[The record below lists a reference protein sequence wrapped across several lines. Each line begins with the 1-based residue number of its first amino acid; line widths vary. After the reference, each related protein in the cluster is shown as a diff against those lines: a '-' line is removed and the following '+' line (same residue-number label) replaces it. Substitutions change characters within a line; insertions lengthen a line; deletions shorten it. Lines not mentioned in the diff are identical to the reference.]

1 MWYKNKNTFC
11 KLKLCSYRYWWL
23 AAKPRQRG
31 AKCGGERAFNINR
44 KHGLFYLK
52 YFENGPLEPGYK
64 MCSLQKN
71 PLKWSPQKRSTYHE
85 LLPNF
90 IFPLDLDNGARICSA
105 CRIALTSSKY
115 KQSAETFVD
124 VSKHFQFSLFWNGKG
139 TQILKK
145 YHCKFQR
152 AGCFV
157 IISSRYVFSF

>member
-1 MWYKNKNTFC
+1 MF
-11 KLKLCSYRYWWL
+11 LSILMVRGE
-23 AAKPRQRG
+23 AASTRR
-31 AKCGGERAFNINR
+31 E
-44 KHGLFYLK
+44 

-64 MCSLQKN
+64 MCSLQKKK

-85 LLPNF
+85 LLSNF

-115 KQSAETFVD
+115 KQSAETVVD

-139 TQILKK
+139 AHMLKK

-152 AGCFV
+152 VGSKCAKAGVQF
-157 IISSRYVFSF
+157 SSELIYVLQFSQHF